1 MSEMWN
7 AMTVDVE
14 EHFHVSALSGA
25 IPPAQWD
32 GCESRVEQNTRRLL
46 DLFEER
52 DVRGTFFVLG
62 WVAERRPHLIA
73 EIASRGHEVACH
85 GYSHQLV
92 YDQNPEVFYE
102 ETRRAKRIL
111 EDIVQ
116 GPISGY
122 RAASYSIT
130 SRSDWAL
137 DILVELGF
145 VYDSSIFP
153 VRHDRYGMPGTPRL
167 PYRME
172 LSQGSLVEFPL
183 STARVLGANL
193 PVAGGGYFRLYPYFV
208 TRAGLRSVN
217 RRQEAPFV
225 FYLHPWEI
233 DPEQPRVK
241 VKWLSRFRHYNNL
254 DRCESRLLRLL
265 GDFRFTTMRAVLTN
279 LGLLSEMTDGHM
291 AMTSPSGANEPRP
304 LTG

>member
-1 MSEMWN
+1 MFN

-14 EHFHVSALSGA
+14 DYFHVSALSGA
-25 IPPAQWD
+25 IPRVQWD
-32 GCESRVEQNTRRLL
+32 DCESRVEDNTRRLMN
-46 DLFEER
+46 LFE
-52 DVRGTFFVLG
+52 DRGVTATFFVLG
-62 WVAERRPHLIA
+62 WVAERQPDLVA

-92 YDQNPEVFYE
+92 YNQEPEVFYE
-102 ETRRAKRIL
+102 ETRRAKDIL
-111 EDIVQ
+111 EDIVEA
-116 GPISGY
+116 PVLGY

-130 SRSDWAL
+130 HRSRWAL
-137 DILVELGF
+137 DMLVELGF
-145 VYDSSIFP
+145 LYDSSIFP

-172 LSQGSLVEFPL
+172 VGGGSLVEFPL

-217 RRQEAPFV
+217 RNQGAPFV

-233 DPEQPRVK
+233 DPEQPRVE
-241 VKWLSRFRHYNNL
+241 VRGLSRFRHYNNL
-254 DRCESRLLRLL
+254 DRCETRLTRLL
-265 GDFRFTTMRAVLTN
+265 GDFRFTTMRAVLGD
-279 LGLLSEMTDGHM
+279 LGLLPAITAPEAETPS
-291 AMTSPSGANEPRP
+291 SPESPMPRP
-304 LTG
+304 VAS